1 MGEVTARCFCA
12 RPGLY
17 WRLMTQIGKRNSLP
31 VLHSTPN
38 GVYLDAGELGEILLP
53 NRYIPRG
60 TELGQALDVF
70 IYRDSEDRLVAT
82 TEQPLAMVGE
92 FATLEVVSVNRNIG
106 AFLNWGLPK
115 DLLLPFREQGEQR
128 VSPGEKVLVYV
139 MLDDKT
145 DRIIASMRLNR
156 HLSKERP
163 PFKVKQEVRLLIAA
177 RTPLGYN
184 AIIEG
189 THLGLLYHSN
199 VGAPLQIGQQV
210 KGYVMMY
217 HPGGK
222 IDLSLDASGYQR
234 VASLT
239 DKILDA
245 LKQNG
250 GKLPFDDDS
259 PPEQIRA
266 AFDASKKAF
275 KQAVGALYRQRRL
288 VFTNPGIQLVN
299 PGEAKPGDWKPGRPS

>member
-1 MGEVTARCFCA
+1 
-12 RPGLY
+12 
-17 WRLMTQIGKRNSLP
+17 MTKIGQRNTLT
-31 VLHSTPN
+31 VLHSTPR
-38 GVYLDAGELGEILLP
+38 GIYLAAGELGEILLP

-60 TELGQALDVF
+60 TELGQQLDVF

-82 TEQPLAMVGE
+82 TEQPLALVGE

-115 DLLLPFREQGEQR
+115 DLLLPFREQGEHK
-128 VSPGEKVLVYV
+128 VAPGEKVVVYV

-145 DRIIASMRLNR
+145 DRIIATTRLNR

-163 PFKVKQEVRLLIAA
+163 PFKLKQEVRLLIAA

-189 THLGLLYHSN
+189 THLGLLYHTN

-210 KGYVMMY
+210 KGYVMMI

-245 LKQNG
+245 LKQSG
-250 GKLPFDDDS
+250 GRLPHDDDS

-266 AFDASKKAF
+266 VFDASKKAF
-275 KQAVGALYRQRRL
+275 KQALGALYRQRRIQ
-288 VFTNPGIQLVN
+288 FTHPGIMLLNPGDAQ
-299 PGEAKPGDWKPGRPS
+299 AGDWKPGPSRPVR

>member
-1 MGEVTARCFCA
+1 
-12 RPGLY
+12 
-17 WRLMTQIGKRNSLP
+17 MTQIGKRNSLK
-31 VLHSTPN
+31 VLYSTPH
-38 GVYLDAGELGEILLP
+38 GVYLDAGDLGEILLP
-53 NRYIPRG
+53 NRYIPHG
-60 TELGQALDVF
+60 TDIDQSLDVF

-82 TEQPLAMVGE
+82 TERPFAMVGE

-106 AFLNWGLPK
+106 AFLNWGLAK
-115 DLLLPFREQGEQR
+115 DLLLPFREQGENK
-128 VSPGEKVLVYV
+128 VAPGEKVVVYV

-145 DRIIASMRLNR
+145 DRIIATTRLNR

-163 PFKVKQEVRLLIAA
+163 PFKLKQEVRLLIAA

-189 THLGLLYHSN
+189 THLGLLYHTN
-199 VGAPLQIGQQV
+199 IGAPLAIGQQV
-210 KGYVMMY
+210 KGYVMMI

-239 DKILDA
+239 DKILEA
-245 LKQNG
+245 LKQSG
-250 GKLPFDDDS
+250 GRLPYDDDS
-259 PPEQIRA
+259 PPEKIRA

-275 KQAVGALYRQRRL
+275 KQALGALYRQRRIE
-288 VFTNPGIQLVN
+288 FTRPGIMLVN
-299 PGEAKPGDWKPGRPS
+299 PGEARQGDWRPN

>member
-1 MGEVTARCFCA
+1 
-12 RPGLY
+12 
-17 WRLMTQIGKRNSLP
+17 MTKIGQRNTLT
-31 VLHSTPN
+31 VLHSTPR
-38 GVYLDAGELGEILLP
+38 GIYLDAGELGEILLP

-60 TELGQALDVF
+60 TELGQTLDVF

-82 TEQPLAMVGE
+82 TERPLAMVGE

-128 VSPGEKVLVYV
+128 VLPGQKVVVYV

-145 DRIIASMRLNR
+145 DRIIATTRLNR
-156 HLSKERP
+156 HLSKDRP
-163 PFKVKQEVRLLIAA
+163 PFKLKQEVRLLIAA

-189 THLGLLYHSN
+189 THLGLLYHTN

-210 KGYVMMY
+210 KGYVMMI

-239 DKILDA
+239 DKILEA
-245 LKQNG
+245 LKQSG
-250 GKLPFDDDS
+250 GRLPYDDDS

-275 KQAVGALYRQRRL
+275 KQALGALYRQRRIQ
-288 VFTNPGIQLVN
+288 FTHPGIMLVN
-299 PGEAKPGDWKPGRPS
+299 PGEARTGDWRPN

>member
-1 MGEVTARCFCA
+1 
-12 RPGLY
+12 
-17 WRLMTQIGKRNSLP
+17 MTKIGQRNTLT
-31 VLHSTPN
+31 VLHSTPR

-60 TELGQALDVF
+60 TEIGQPLDVF

-82 TEQPLAMVGE
+82 TEQPFAMVGE

-106 AFLNWGLPK
+106 AFLNWGLAK
-115 DLLLPFREQGEQR
+115 DLLLPFREQGENK
-128 VSPGEKVLVYV
+128 VVPGEKVVVYV

-145 DRIIASMRLNR
+145 DRIIATTRLNR

-163 PFKVKQEVRLLIAA
+163 PFKLKQEVRLLIAA

-189 THLGLLYHSN
+189 THLGLLYHTN
-199 VGAPLQIGQQV
+199 IGAPLAIGQQV
-210 KGYVMMY
+210 KGYVMMI

-250 GKLPFDDDS
+250 GRLLYDDDS
-259 PPEQIRA
+259 PPEKIRA
-266 AFDASKKAF
+266 VFDASKKAF
-275 KQAVGALYRQRRL
+275 KQALGALYRQRRIE
-288 VFTNPGIQLVN
+288 FTRPGIMLVN
-299 PGEAKPGDWKPGRPS
+299 PGETRAGDWRPN

>member
-1 MGEVTARCFCA
+1 
-12 RPGLY
+12 
-17 WRLMTQIGKRNSLP
+17 MTKIGQRNTLT
-31 VLHSTPN
+31 VLHSTPR

-60 TELGQALDVF
+60 TEIGQPLDVF

-82 TEQPLAMVGE
+82 TEQPFAMVGE

-106 AFLNWGLPK
+106 AFLNWGLAK
-115 DLLLPFREQGEQR
+115 DLLLPFREQGENK
-128 VSPGEKVLVYV
+128 VVPGEKVVVYV

-145 DRIIASMRLNR
+145 DRIIATTRLNR

-163 PFKVKQEVRLLIAA
+163 PFKLKQEVRLLIAA

-189 THLGLLYHSN
+189 THLGLLYHTN
-199 VGAPLQIGQQV
+199 IGAPLAIGQQV
-210 KGYVMMY
+210 KGYVMMI

-250 GKLPFDDDS
+250 GRLLYDDDS
-259 PPEQIRA
+259 PPEKIRA
-266 AFDASKKAF
+266 VFDASKKAF
-275 KQAVGALYRQRRL
+275 KQALGALYRQRRIE
-288 VFTNPGIQLVN
+288 FTHPGIMLVN
-299 PGEAKPGDWKPGRPS
+299 PGEARAGDWRPN

>member
-1 MGEVTARCFCA
+1 
-12 RPGLY
+12 
-17 WRLMTQIGKRNSLP
+17 MTQIGKRHSLK
-31 VLHSTPN
+31 VLYSTPH
-38 GVYLDAGELGEILLP
+38 GVYLDAGDLGEILLP
-53 NRYIPRG
+53 NRYIPHG
-60 TELGQALDVF
+60 TDIDQSLDVF

-82 TEQPLAMVGE
+82 TERPFAMVGE

-106 AFLNWGLPK
+106 AFLNWGLAK

-128 VSPGEKVLVYV
+128 VMPGEKVVVYV

-145 DRIIASMRLNR
+145 DRIIATMRLNR

-163 PFKVKQEVRLLIAA
+163 PFKLKQEVRLLIAA
-177 RTPLGYN
+177 RTPMGYN

-189 THLGLLYHSN
+189 THVGLLYHTN

-210 KGYVMMY
+210 KGYVIMI

-250 GKLPFDDDS
+250 GRLPFDDDS
-259 PPEQIRA
+259 SPEQIRA
-266 AFDASKKAF
+266 AFEASKKAF
-275 KQAVGALYRQRRL
+275 KQAVGALYRQRRIE
-288 VFTNPGIQLVN
+288 FTNPGIVLVN
-299 PGEAKPGDWKPGRPS
+299 PGEAKAGDWKPGAPKPA

>member
-1 MGEVTARCFCA
+1 
-12 RPGLY
+12 
-17 WRLMTQIGKRNSLP
+17 MTKIGQRNTLT
-31 VLHSTPN
+31 VLHSTPR
-38 GVYLDAGELGEILLP
+38 GIYLDAGELGEILLP

-60 TELGQALDVF
+60 TELGQQLDVF

-82 TEQPLAMVGE
+82 TEQPFAMVGE

-128 VSPGEKVLVYV
+128 VLPGQKVVVYV

-145 DRIIASMRLNR
+145 DRIIATTRLNR

-163 PFKVKQEVRLLIAA
+163 PFKLKQEVRLLIAA

-189 THLGLLYHSN
+189 THLGLLYHTN

-210 KGYVMMY
+210 KGYVMMI

-250 GKLPFDDDS
+250 GRLPHDDDS

-266 AFDASKKAF
+266 VFDASKKAF
-275 KQAVGALYRQRRL
+275 KQALGALYRQRRIQ
-288 VFTNPGIQLVN
+288 FTHPGIMLLN
-299 PGEAKPGDWKPGRPS
+299 PGEAQAGDWKPGPS

>member
-1 MGEVTARCFCA
+1 
-12 RPGLY
+12 
-17 WRLMTQIGKRNSLP
+17 MTKIGQRNTLT
-31 VLHSTPN
+31 VLHSTPR
-38 GVYLDAGELGEILLP
+38 GIYLDAGELGEILLP

-60 TELGQALDVF
+60 TELGQTLDVF

-82 TEQPLAMVGE
+82 TERPFAMVGE

-128 VSPGEKVLVYV
+128 VLPGQKVVVYV

-145 DRIIASMRLNR
+145 DRIIATTRLNR

-163 PFKVKQEVRLLIAA
+163 PFKLKQEVRLLIAA

-189 THLGLLYHSN
+189 THLGLLYHTN
-199 VGAPLQIGQQV
+199 VGAPLQIGQHV
-210 KGYVMMY
+210 KGYVMMI

-239 DKILDA
+239 DKILEA
-245 LKQNG
+245 LKQSG
-250 GKLPFDDDS
+250 GRLPHDDDS

-275 KQAVGALYRQRRL
+275 KQALGALYRQRRIQ
-288 VFTNPGIQLVN
+288 FTHPGIMLLN
-299 PGEAKPGDWKPGRPS
+299 PGEARTGDWRPN

>member
-1 MGEVTARCFCA
+1 
-12 RPGLY
+12 
-17 WRLMTQIGKRNSLP
+17 MTKIGQRNTLT
-31 VLHSTPN
+31 VLHSTPR
-38 GVYLDAGELGEILLP
+38 GIYLDAGELGEILLP

-60 TELGQALDVF
+60 TELGQTLDVF

-82 TEQPLAMVGE
+82 TERPFAMVGE

-128 VSPGEKVLVYV
+128 VMPGQKVVVYV

-145 DRIIASMRLNR
+145 DRIIATTRLNR

-163 PFKVKQEVRLLIAA
+163 PFKLKQEVRLLIAA

-189 THLGLLYHSN
+189 THLGLLYHTN

-210 KGYVMMY
+210 KGYVMMI

-239 DKILDA
+239 DKILEA
-245 LKQNG
+245 LKQSG
-250 GKLPFDDDS
+250 GRLPHDDDS

-275 KQAVGALYRQRRL
+275 KQALGALYRQRRIQ
-288 VFTNPGIQLVN
+288 FTHPGIMLLN
-299 PGEAKPGDWKPGRPS
+299 PGEARTGDWRPN

>member
-1 MGEVTARCFCA
+1 
-12 RPGLY
+12 
-17 WRLMTQIGKRNSLP
+17 MTKIGQRNTLT
-31 VLHSTPN
+31 VLHSTPR
-38 GVYLDAGELGEILLP
+38 GIYLDAGELGEILLP

-82 TEQPLAMVGE
+82 TEQPFAMVGE

-115 DLLLPFREQGEQR
+115 DLLLPFREQGEQH
-128 VSPGEKVLVYV
+128 VMPGQKVVVYV

-145 DRIIASMRLNR
+145 DRIIATTRLNR

-163 PFKVKQEVRLLIAA
+163 PFKLKQEVRLLIAA

-189 THLGLLYHSN
+189 THLGLLYHTN

-210 KGYVMMY
+210 KGYVMMI

-239 DKILDA
+239 DKILEA
-245 LKQNG
+245 LKQSG
-250 GKLPFDDDS
+250 GRLPYDDDS
-259 PPEQIRA
+259 PPEKIRA
-266 AFDASKKAF
+266 VFDASKKAF
-275 KQAVGALYRQRRL
+275 KQALGALYRQRRIE
-288 VFTNPGIQLVN
+288 FTRPGIMLVN
-299 PGEAKPGDWKPGRPS
+299 PGEARTGDWRPN

>member
-1 MGEVTARCFCA
+1 
-12 RPGLY
+12 
-17 WRLMTQIGKRNSLP
+17 MTKIGQRNTLT
-31 VLHSTPN
+31 VLHSTPR

-60 TELGQALDVF
+60 TEIGQPLDVF

-82 TEQPLAMVGE
+82 TEQPFAMVGE

-106 AFLNWGLPK
+106 AFLNWGLAK
-115 DLLLPFREQGEQR
+115 DLLLPFREQGENK
-128 VSPGEKVLVYV
+128 VVPGEKVVVYV

-145 DRIIASMRLNR
+145 DRIIATTRLNR

-163 PFKVKQEVRLLIAA
+163 PFKLKQEVRLLIAA

-189 THLGLLYHSN
+189 THLGLLYHTN

-210 KGYVMMY
+210 KGYVMMI

-250 GKLPFDDDS
+250 GRLLYDDDS
-259 PPEQIRA
+259 PPEKIRA
-266 AFDASKKAF
+266 VFDASKKAF
-275 KQAVGALYRQRRL
+275 KQALGALYRQRRIE
-288 VFTNPGIQLVN
+288 FTHPGIMLVN
-299 PGEAKPGDWKPGRPS
+299 PGEARAGDWRPN

>member
-1 MGEVTARCFCA
+1 
-12 RPGLY
+12 
-17 WRLMTQIGKRNSLP
+17 MTKIGQRNTLT
-31 VLHSTPN
+31 VLHSTPR
-38 GVYLDAGELGEILLP
+38 GIYLDAGELGEILLP

-60 TELGQALDVF
+60 TEIGQPLDVF

-128 VSPGEKVLVYV
+128 VMPGQKVVVYV

-145 DRIIASMRLNR
+145 DRIIATTRLNR

-163 PFKVKQEVRLLIAA
+163 PFKLKQEVRLLIAA

-189 THLGLLYHSN
+189 THLGLLYHTN

-210 KGYVMMY
+210 KGYVMMI

-239 DKILDA
+239 DKILEA
-245 LKQNG
+245 LKQSG
-250 GKLPFDDDS
+250 GRLPHDDDS

-275 KQAVGALYRQRRL
+275 KQALGALYRQRRIQ
-288 VFTNPGIQLVN
+288 FTHPGIMLLN
-299 PGEAKPGDWKPGRPS
+299 PGEARTGDWRPN